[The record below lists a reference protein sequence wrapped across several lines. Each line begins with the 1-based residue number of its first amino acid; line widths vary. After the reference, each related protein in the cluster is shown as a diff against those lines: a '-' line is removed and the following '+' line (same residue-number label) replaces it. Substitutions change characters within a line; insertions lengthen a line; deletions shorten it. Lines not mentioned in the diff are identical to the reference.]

1 MRRAL
6 LLLPAAVLV
15 LLSGGSPAAAA
26 APADAVRMFLAGR
39 VQDPAI
45 ALVATGAITGLGT
58 LRTTS
63 VDYHPAD
70 RTYRETDVAALG
82 PGTLTLSVDGT
93 FDTWP
98 FDLDPATCTAHGSLS
113 GTWTITAATGDFAG
127 SAGGGTF
134 SGRYVT
140 HAAKGPA
147 GCDTTAVQG
156 FVAGSM
162 PGAVRR

>member
-6 LLLPAAVLV
+6 LLLLPVPVLV
-15 LLSGGSPAAAA
+15 LGLAGGPAAA
-26 APADAVRMFLAGR
+26 APADAVRIFLAGR

-45 ALVATGAITGLGT
+45 ALVATGAITGVGT
-58 LRTTS
+58 LSATS

-113 GTWTITAATGDFAG
+113 GKWTITAATGDFAG
-127 SAGGGTF
+127 SGGGGTF

-147 GCDTTAVQG
+147 GCDTTALQG

-162 PGAVRR
+162 VGAVRR